1 MKENKVKVF
10 YQKHK
15 KKILLAGGAV
25 TVVVLGALLSKK
37 RDDEPSGTA
46 DWPTHPSD
54 DDRMLAEKYDGWFEN
69 GCTLP
74 FVSKENATKFMEESG
89 DTYQIT
95 DMDDLSSTIWIS
107 KSKGVESVKFERID
121 G

>member
-37 RDDEPSGTA
+37 RDDEPSGTV
-46 DWPTHPSD
+46 DWLTHPTD
-54 DDRMLAEKYDGWFEN
+54 EERMLAEKYDGKFEN

-89 DTYQIT
+89 DTYHIM
-95 DMDDLSSTIWIS
+95 DLDDLSSAIWIS
-107 KSKGVESVKFERID
+107 KSEGVKINKV
-121 G
+121 